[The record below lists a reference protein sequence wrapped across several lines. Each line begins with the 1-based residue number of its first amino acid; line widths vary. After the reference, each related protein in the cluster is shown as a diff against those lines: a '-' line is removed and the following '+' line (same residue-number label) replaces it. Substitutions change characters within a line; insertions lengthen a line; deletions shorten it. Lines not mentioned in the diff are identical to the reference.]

1 MSWLEPLEL
10 KGQIV
15 TLDPLDI
22 SHVGPLKAAVMDG
35 EFWKLW
41 YANVPPPD
49 QMESYVIR
57 AVENAEKGNI
67 AFAVRLN
74 RTNRIVGATR
84 FYNVDNLNR
93 RPMLGYTWYAKSV
106 CKTSVNT
113 ECKLLLLQHVFE
125 QKEAIA
131 VEFRTHYFNHVSRAA
146 IERLG
151 AKHDGVLRSHQIMRD
166 GSVRDTV
173 VYSILKHEWPAVK
186 SNLVGKL
193 LLNDGRNPQEEI
205 HP

>member
-1 MSWLEPLEL
+1 MSWLEPVEL

-15 TLDPLDI
+15 TLDPLEI
-22 SHVGPLKAAVMDG
+22 SHAGPLKAAVMDG

-41 YANVPPPD
+41 YASVPSPD
-49 QMESYVIR
+49 QMESYVAR
-57 AVENAEKGNI
+57 AVENAENGNI

-84 FYNVDNLNR
+84 FYNVDESNK

-146 IERLG
+146 IERMG
-151 AKHDGVLRSHQIMRD
+151 AKQDGVLRSHQIMRD

-173 VYSILKHEWPAVK
+173 VYSILKHEWPSVK
-186 SNLVGKL
+186 NNLVCKL
-193 LLNDGRNPQEEI
+193 SLNDGGNVQEKI
-205 HP
+205 RP

>member
-1 MSWLEPLEL
+1 
-10 KGQIV
+10 
-15 TLDPLDI
+15 
-22 SHVGPLKAAVMDG
+22 
-35 EFWKLW
+35 
-41 YANVPPPD
+41 
-49 QMESYVIR
+49 
-57 AVENAEKGNI
+57 
-67 AFAVRLN
+67 
-74 RTNRIVGATR
+74 
-84 FYNVDNLNR
+84 
-93 RPMLGYTWYAKSV
+93 MLGYTWYAKSV
-106 CKTSVNT
+106 CKSGVNT

-151 AKHDGVLRSHQIMRD
+151 AKQDGVLRSHQIMRD

-186 SNLVGKL
+186 NNLVSKL
-193 LLNDGRNPQEEI
+193 LLSDGRNAQEEI